1 MQTEERIETLIE
13 PVLEAMGYALVR
25 VQISDAP
32 NAVLQ
37 VMAERHD
44 GKGMTVDDCARISR
58 EISTILDVEDPIELA
73 YALEV
78 SSPGIDRPLVTL
90 ADFERFAG
98 YDVRID
104 LKQDM
109 AGQRRFRG
117 RLESVSGE
125 AIDPAASTK
134 LATGETVHFC
144 CGGCIK
150 KFNAS
155 PASYVKNLEKQH
167 FYINLKALEKASKSG

>member
-1 MQTEERIETLIE
+1 MQTEERVETLIE

-37 VMAERHD
+37 VMAERDD

-125 AIDPAASTK
+125 VIELRTKDRNLHLSFPGIRRTK
-134 LATGETVHFC
+134 LILTDELLAAAAAKPE
-144 CGGCIK
+144 
-150 KFNAS
+150 
-155 PASYVKNLEKQH
+155 E
-167 FYINLKALEKASKSG
+167 

>member
-37 VMAERHD
+37 VMAERDD

-90 ADFERFAG
+90 ADFKRFAG
-98 YDVRID
+98 YAVRID

-125 AIDPAASTK
+125 VIELRTKDRNLHLPFPGIRRAKLILTDELLAAAAAK
-134 LATGETVHFC
+134 PE
-144 CGGCIK
+144 
-150 KFNAS
+150 
-155 PASYVKNLEKQH
+155 E
-167 FYINLKALEKASKSG
+167 

>member
-37 VMAERHD
+37 VMAERDD

-90 ADFERFAG
+90 ADFKRFAG

-125 AIDPAASTK
+125 VIELRTKDRNFHLPFPGIRRAKLILTDELLAAAAAK
-134 LATGETVHFC
+134 PE
-144 CGGCIK
+144 
-150 KFNAS
+150 
-155 PASYVKNLEKQH
+155 E
-167 FYINLKALEKASKSG
+167 

>member
-37 VMAERHD
+37 VMAERDD

-90 ADFERFAG
+90 AE
-98 YDVRID
+98 
-104 LKQDM
+104 
-109 AGQRRFRG
+109 
-117 RLESVSGE
+117 
-125 AIDPAASTK
+125 
-134 LATGETVHFC
+134 
-144 CGGCIK
+144 
-150 KFNAS
+150 
-155 PASYVKNLEKQH
+155 
-167 FYINLKALEKASKSG
+167 

>member
-1 MQTEERIETLIE
+1 MQTEERIETLLE

-25 VQISDAP
+25 VQISDVP

-37 VMAERHD
+37 VMAERDD

-125 AIDPAASTK
+125 VIELRTKDRNLHLPFPGIRRAKLILTDELLAAAAAK
-134 LATGETVHFC
+134 PE
-144 CGGCIK
+144 
-150 KFNAS
+150 
-155 PASYVKNLEKQH
+155 E
-167 FYINLKALEKASKSG
+167 